1 MEDLVRVDGQEMREL
16 VEREAAK
23 QEGFHQQIIREYQE
37 K

>member
-1 MEDLVRVDGQEMREL
+1 MRVDGQEMREL
-16 VEREAAK
+16 VEQEAAK